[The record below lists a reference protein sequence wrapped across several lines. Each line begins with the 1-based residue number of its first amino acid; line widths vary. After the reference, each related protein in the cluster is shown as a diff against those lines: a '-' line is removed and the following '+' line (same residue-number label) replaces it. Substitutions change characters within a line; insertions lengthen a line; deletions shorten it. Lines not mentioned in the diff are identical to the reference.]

1 MDSNGGLFSL
11 SSVGFSST
19 ISKYANARDDR
30 KRASSAR
37 DDGERVAC
45 DDKMD
50 SNGGLFSLSSVGFSS
65 TISKYANRARNASYN
80 ARNDDRER
88 LWCKSATE
96 IICSLVDICKIFAF
110 CGIGHYSI
118 DLLGAFWQAL

>member
-1 MDSNGGLFSL
+1 MTGKGLHRLAMTESVSL
-11 SSVGFSST
+11 VMAKW
-19 ISKYANARDDR
+19 IL
-30 KRASSAR
+30 
-37 DDGERVAC
+37 
-45 DDKMD
+45 M
-50 SNGGLFSLSSVGFSS
+50 GGLFSLSSVGFSS